1 MTKWIRTRLKW
12 LIAGDEMAEVERWRV
27 RCSEYDRWLAAY
39 PDIALVLQNLRGVAQ
54 GRLESMGIELN
65 VPWPTD
71 APGPWGVNALR
82 VKVARMRDGIG
93 ESRREPPPSAQ
104 GPAELWLQLHG
115 DTQETGLPVD
125 YTGDDVTWCWH
136 QINDS
141 DVRYVRADLAGITP
155 QAGKES
161 GDAS

>member
-1 MTKWIRTRLKW
+1 MSEWIRTRLKW

-54 GRLESMGIELN
+54 GRLESMGIELD

-71 APGPWGVNALR
+71 APGPWGINALR

-93 ESRREPPPSAQ
+93 ESRREPL
-104 GPAELWLQLHG
+104 PADEIHKLCGVEDRDAMMKAMALYCARAIEAAHG
-115 DTQETGLPVD
+115 IKE
-125 YTGDDVTWCWH
+125 
-136 QINDS
+136 
-141 DVRYVRADLAGITP
+141 
-155 QAGKES
+155 QA
-161 GDAS
+161 